1 MLPTRKAN
9 HGVDSE
15 PNWRTVANGILYSV
29 QFKRQLDD
37 AVVDRIAHA
46 VLTEP
51 LFDLTATENYES
63 IVDALRTEA
72 KLTELIPAPHG
83 ERDFRD
89 FLLRLVKR
97 LDALRPW
104 PEASYQRL
112 DVRPD
117 AALWDGFSRARPIA
131 ALRLD
136 SLAIERR
143 LHRMFQHVAGSDSGD
158 GDDSDRGLLVLVLRL
173 ASGEELALVA
183 AGDPGGSEVTLR
195 AREPLAVEAAEQL
208 LTAFRD
214 ATGFTPDEVTALP
227 A

>member
-37 AVVDRIAHA
+37 GVVDRIAHA
-46 VLTEP
+46 ILTEP

-83 ERDFRD
+83 EREFRD

-104 PEASYQRL
+104 PELPYQRL
-112 DVRPD
+112 DVRLD
-117 AALWDGFSRARPIA
+117 AALWDGFSQARPIA

-136 SLAIERR
+136 SLAVERR
-143 LHRMFQHVAGSDSGD
+143 LHRMFQHVAEG
-158 GDDSDRGLLVLVLRL
+158 DRGLLVLVLRL

-183 AGDPGGSEVTLR
+183 ADDPAGSEVTLR
-195 AREPLAVEAAEQL
+195 VREPLAAEAAEPL
-208 LTAFRD
+208 LAAFRR
-214 ATGFTPDEVTALP
+214 ASGFAPDEVTGLP
-227 A
+227 G

>member
-1 MLPTRKAN
+1 MLSTRKAN

-37 AVVDRIAHA
+37 GVVDRIAHA

-63 IVDALRTEA
+63 ILDALRTEA

-83 ERDFRD
+83 EREFRD

-104 PEASYQRL
+104 PEAPYQRL
-112 DVRPD
+112 DVRLD
-117 AALWDGFSRARPIA
+117 AALWDGFSRAQSIA
-131 ALRLD
+131 VLRLG
-136 SLAIERR
+136 SLAVERR
-143 LHRMFQHVAGSDSGD
+143 LHRMFQEVTD
-158 GDDSDRGLLVLVLRL
+158 GERDLLVLVLRL
-173 ASGEELALVA
+173 ASGQELALVA
-183 AGDPGGSEVTLR
+183 TADPAGSEVTLR
-195 AREPLAVEAAEQL
+195 AREPIPEGAAEPL
-208 LTAFRD
+208 LTAFRS
-214 ATGFTPDEVTALP
+214 ATGFAPDEVTVLP
-227 A
+227 K